1 MQVVDKTGIWD
12 GRPGDP
18 KPEHVLAPR
27 PVAPLPGLRGSLLEA
42 GAPTTSCVPQ
52 ASPGRSLRARPRPLR
67 PWRSHPSA
75 AGAVSLPGGG
85 EPILLVYRPAAVGL
99 PHARLGHVYPTDPV
113 GLADVH
119 LWFTFSLMIAIL
131 PCLARLGTEMPRG
144 RLPSEA
150 APRSP
155 ELRSGRAS
163 LMGDRGGAPRGR
175 LQPRALGR
183 PAPLRACVGSR
194 GSTGCDRRRRWR

>member
-75 AGAVSLPGGG
+75 AGAVSLPGGD

-99 PHARLGHVYPTDPV
+99 PHARLGHVYPTEPV

-131 PCLARLGTEMPRG
+131 PCLSSLGTEMPR
-144 RLPSEA
+144 A
-150 APRSP
+150 SP
-155 ELRSGRAS
+155 ELGEEGFEEAWAQGRAMTFEQAVEYA
-163 LMGDRGGAPRGR
+163 LERGEAP
-175 LQPRALGR
+175 PT
-183 PAPLRACVGSR
+183 APP
-194 GSTGCDRRRRWR
+194 